1 MSGSAKIVA
10 LLCVLG
16 LVMGFA
22 AMGCSKPGEKPKDNS
37 APAAAAKETPGGSPT
52 KGYLVGN
59 ESLKVAAKEVP
70 KPAEAPQSVEAPKP
84 AEPEKPV
91 KPGTPELATIHKCAA
106 APTIDGDLSDACW
119 KNAEVKGVW
128 ADVQTGKATDLAP
141 KVYMCY
147 DDKNLYVAFL
157 NPEPK
162 MDKIVAVVTDRDGTV
177 YSDDSDEVFIDP
189 SAGKHAYYH
198 VIVNAKG
205 VIYDARGKDAEA
217 FNGNEKVAVKM
228 LDKAWALEF
237 TIPLKDI
244 GVDYAIKGETWT
256 ANFCRNRQTEGAA
269 QAMAWSDTGETFHN
283 PAAFGKLKF
292 E

>member
-1 MSGSAKIVA
+1 MSGSAKIVVV
-10 LLCVLG
+10 LCLLG
-16 LVMGFA
+16 LVMAFGV
-22 AMGCSKPGEKPKDNS
+22 MGC
-37 APAAAAKETPGGSPT
+37 
-52 KGYLVGN
+52 
-59 ESLKVAAKEVP
+59 
-70 KPAEAPQSVEAPKP
+70 KPAEKPTAGGTQAAPAGKDAAAEAPKP
-84 AEPEKPV
+84 AEPEKPM
-91 KPGTPELATIHKCAA
+91 KPGAPEMATVRKCAA
-106 APTIDGDLSDACW
+106 APAIDGDLSDPCW
-119 KNAEVKGVW
+119 KNAEVRGIW
-128 ADVQTGKATDLAP
+128 ADVATGKAADPQP
-141 KVYMCY
+141 KAFICY
-147 DDKNLYVAFL
+147 DDQNLYVAFL

-162 MDKIVAVVTDRDGTV
+162 MDKIVAVVTDRDDAV

-205 VIYDARGKDAEA
+205 VIYDGRGKDAEV

-228 LDKAWALEF
+228 LDKAWSLEIA
-237 TIPLKDI
+237 IPLKDI

-269 QAMAWSDTGETFHN
+269 QPIGWSDTGESFHN